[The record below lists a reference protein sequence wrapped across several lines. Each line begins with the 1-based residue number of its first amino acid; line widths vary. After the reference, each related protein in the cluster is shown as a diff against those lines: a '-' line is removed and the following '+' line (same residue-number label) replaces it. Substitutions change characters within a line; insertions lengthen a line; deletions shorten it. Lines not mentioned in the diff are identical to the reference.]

1 MSALI
6 TTSTLLAL
14 LHYTIASR
22 CFSTQFLS
30 EVFQYQPEDKLVGDW
45 LSFPYDELLVNKTA
59 IFNIGYKTNGS
70 MHADVH
76 IQPSTNIIR
85 RRLDIIDKSQEVCSD
100 IVRCRDPNI
109 LFMYCGT
116 DLIVYKLEMF
126 GLMYKKPYKVSLIGQ
141 ICRVFLSNPGFEAS
155 IDFFCKRGHDVF
167 LFSAQYEPSNHTMNI
182 VNRGELTAYS
192 KEGSDLYD
200 QLSLQY
206 YNETSTKSTIL
217 IGYKRPNTSKPID
230 YESSSFL
237 YVYRF
242 DPSDW
247 SQNTRLSIMKLGSLY
262 FSLSPPDPLDD
273 TLKLIHL
280 HVDRQVFVAYICN
293 THNRCHTCTCGIEVM
308 VNKVACD
315 RGRDQTTD
323 GQLPV
328 AFNASRSVVFDVH
341 GIVTYATDAGVAKIY
356 AIVDGVDLVRSNIIG
371 VPRYMEWIDTGHRLP
386 FRVSGVIRAFQVT
399 AEIMV
404 ILGERVKEVN
414 GVNKTF
420 KVLITIKEG
429 VLGVYDTSNLLKQHK
444 IDCHISAIGSL
455 TYNQYLGKTFFYQ
468 TCNSELHLMAL
479 ARKKYIFKIGQTT
492 NDFTDVEFTFECIDS
507 DRKSIEVF
515 KRNILVLRHPNIIQY
530 ASLPDIQRSI
540 RTKHIQFPTYKSM
553 VRGNGISFEMISPS
567 ERAIMYQYH
576 SSIMQESILQVKFT
590 TFTRLMELGD
600 NYIAMFNDTYLQLV
614 QCVPAYLSTNI
625 MCESEF
631 MLGIELKDTRVLDVV
646 LMNNLFTIALDIK
659 KNTTSVTNNDRF
671 LALRVYNITGTLQ
684 HETSF
689 DYIPKSVDFL
699 INSNY
704 VIMNVIAQEHSS
716 ASTGLYYTQF
726 NPLKDKH
733 LPVSLLVHFM
743 FPSSLCPQ
751 RIAVDYR
758 SRFTVLINCRCQNS
772 SRTTVV
778 NFNLNVDNIAGSQ
791 TDVPM
796 FFDAPVSLL
805 CSTAKSLFVFQPGS
819 VKLFIVTFNM
829 NYARFSR
836 IRMPIDEYNVTEVLD
851 IFCETRKKV
860 LQVLGR
866 TKSGTK
872 KLITFRTEGFDDA
885 TRRVHSMVDVSA
897 DGAKLLKINDISNDF
912 LTVIVMNSKMLPVEA
927 YRVEMNGP
935 LLFVNSSNQI
945 ESEAV
950 TLTIKA
956 ELAGLQP
963 MALNAE
969 QQIIFLSTDQY
980 FQAKPKDPQNKFKVI
995 DDLNLDLDAIL
1006 NVYGIYSSVFVNNS
1020 HGFSV
1025 TDRIP
1030 VVNTFKG
1037 LNNIDLWRSCSIND
1051 LVMGYK
1057 VDEEANIKVMLINGT
1072 SGKILSNFS
1081 ADHVI
1086 ALECIQNQA
1095 TGEAQFYSLVLNH
1108 TGFNWVNVFY
1118 SAPVPTQIIRLP
1130 ISDSIQSNI
1139 IAGDTFIE
1147 WRIAGLNMQIDGYNY
1162 AEFRAGSSGSVILAA
1177 FSLKYGYSSIV
1188 RVLSVKQDLLV
1199 SSNEVQRETKDVVT
1213 HYEIV
1218 PVKGDYV
1225 VVSSEQNDITLR
1237 MQTIK
1242 YYNNNNTLLQYG
1254 VIFIEFKDFI
1264 QGLISSK
1271 AFGCKVKNIT
1281 LLQNV
1286 NVTIQCAMFDD
1297 DSTGLLFEIYLNSS
1311 DHTLK
1316 PFQGYPLF
1324 DLVGSMESIPYTVP
1338 VNVETY
1344 GDYIFVYSRTDQY
1357 RKTSRDLMITVIY
1370 RRPSSKYKINPKIE
1384 FIPYKVI
1391 SSKTLNVGSSY
1402 SLLDGNYYIAEDG
1415 TDRFYLGGGTDI
1427 QLLFNLTGLTLKI
1440 HDINAINKDSS
1451 IGFQYPKQ
1459 SNGICNKSDR
1469 TENFTLY
1476 LHEMIDLNDSS
1487 SGTPHKI
1494 SKKRLLLL
1502 ISASALVL
1510 LLSLLVYLVSC
1521 SENRS
1526 KIRFA
1531 DLINDQLQDTI
1542 NHIDSPMGT
1551 GAANYD

>member
-1 MSALI
+1 MIA
-6 TTSTLLAL
+6 TTLLLATCLHATLAQSCFNALANMFPDDPYYLLNGDIVSLELTNVYGAGSKKVWASMTELVGNSFELLDFVDSFNDSRPQPWSMKECSHISIDAVHFQIHMMCANNTLVLVEIDLVEYSLKVVETVNIYKVGSFNCTDLSTNSYTPWL
-14 LHYTIASR
+14 LHILCYNLEFPETPLLATYNLQNRILDLAFVGIYPANMPTNILYHLQEDGSYVIVSSVDKKNDVEEIHLFSVLR
-22 CFSTQFLS
+22 FRFSTMRLENHYTYTTKNNRIIGIPWSSLGTKIKIRAIGSYKGKISLVTCVGNICVVQFCFFDSESTRLICTEMTSKHLVDEPKLGINSRIISVYNQSEDGKAISDDMLLLS
-30 EVFQYQPEDKLVGDW
+30 LVNGTDMYQASITDNSTVAWPDTPFVKLQSPLAVVYKVTTT
-45 LSFPYDELLVNKTA
+45 LKYLLVIT
-59 IFNIGYKTNGS
+59 GRMEYKLKDAEDS
-70 MHADVH
+70 ILEDVL
-76 IQPSTNIIR
+76 ILVDNRLFVKYYFPRIDSDEKQDVQTLGFFPLLKPLRQDMLIEIR
-85 RRLDIIDKSQEVCSD
+85 SNVS
-100 IVRCRDPNI
+100 IVSPI
-109 LFMYCGT
+109 L
-116 DLIVYKLEMF
+116 DLIFYWDTSYK
-126 GLMYKKPYKVSLIGQ
+126 
-141 ICRVFLSNPGFEAS
+141 
-155 IDFFCKRGHDVF
+155 
-167 LFSAQYEPSNHTMNI
+167 
-182 VNRGELTAYS
+182 
-192 KEGSDLYD
+192 YD
-200 QLSLQY
+200 PRK
-206 YNETSTKSTIL
+206 TDT
-217 IGYKRPNTSKPID
+217 
-230 YESSSFL
+230 
-237 YVYRF
+237 
-242 DPSDW
+242 
-247 SQNTRLSIMKLGSLY
+247 TRLSL
-262 FSLSPPDPLDD
+262 FCQLD
-273 TLKLIHL
+273 
-280 HVDRQVFVAYICN
+280 N
-293 THNRCHTCTCGIEVM
+293 GEIE
-308 VNKVACD
+308 K
-315 RGRDQTTD
+315 
-323 GQLPV
+323 
-328 AFNASRSVVFDVH
+328 FDVNL
-341 GIVTYATDAGVAKIY
+341 VVMPFTNSYANLTLPR
-356 AIVDGVDLVRSNIIG
+356 LVKYVESPNIALSTRSDNVFG
-371 VPRYMEWIDTGHRLP
+371 NAM
-386 FRVSGVIRAFQVT
+386 
-399 AEIMV
+399 
-404 ILGERVKEVN
+404 
-414 GVNKTF
+414 TF
-420 KVLITIKEG
+420 KLYPPSDKFDLIQKLTNHVGMRWRKTLANITHM
-429 VLGVYDTSNLLKQHK
+429 LG
-444 IDCHISAIGSL
+444 I
-455 TYNQYLGKTFFYQ
+455 
-468 TCNSELHLMAL
+468 
-479 ARKKYIFKIGQTT
+479 
-492 NDFTDVEFTFECIDS
+492 
-507 DRKSIEVF
+507 
-515 KRNILVLRHPNIIQY
+515 
-530 ASLPDIQRSI
+530 
-540 RTKHIQFPTYKSM
+540 
-553 VRGNGISFEMISPS
+553 
-567 ERAIMYQYH
+567 
-576 SSIMQESILQVKFT
+576 
-590 TFTRLMELGD
+590 GD
-600 NYIAMFNDTYLQLV
+600 NYVVLWNDTYLQLV

-758 SRFTVLINCRCQNS
+758 SRFTVLINCRCENS

-796 FFDAPVSLL
+796 FFDAPVRLL

-860 LQVLGR
+860 LQVLGM
-866 TKSGTK
+866 TNSGTK

-885 TRRVHSMVDVSA
+885 TRRVHSVVDVSA

-912 LTVIVMNSKMLPVEA
+912 LTVIVMNSQMLPVEA

-995 DDLNLDLDAIL
+995 DGLNLDLDAIL

-1037 LNNIDLWRSCSIND
+1037 LNNIDLWHSCSIND

-1057 VDEEANIKVMLINGT
+1057 LDEEASMIVMLINGT

-1081 ADHVI
+1081 ADQVI

-1108 TGFNWVNVFY
+1108 TGFNWINVFY

-1177 FSLKYGYSSIV
+1177 FSLKYGYSSII

-1218 PVKGDYV
+1218 AVKDDYV

-1281 LLQNV
+1281 LLH

-1370 RRPSSKYKINPKIE
+1370 RRPSSKYKINPTIE

-1526 KIRFA
+1526 KTRFA
-1531 DLINDQLQDTI
+1531 DLVNDQLQDTI

>member
-614 QCVPAYLSTNI
+614 QCLEDNQKSRDPKSHKLTCRTSGSTNS
-625 MCESEF
+625 MSDMF
-631 MLGIELKDTRVLDVV
+631 VLDMIKTTTD
-646 LMNNLFTIALDIK
+646 LIIALRHIDP
-659 KNTTSVTNNDRF
+659 VTNNCSLVVQVRGSGF
-671 LALRVYNITGTLQ
+671 MVIKLQ
-684 HETSF
+684 KTYDIVPIGVVF
-689 DYIPKSVDFL
+689 Q
-699 INSNY
+699 
-704 VIMNVIAQEHSS
+704 MNRAFILMHLVARRKDTNK
-716 ASTGLYYTQF
+716 TGLYYLQF
-726 NPLKDKH
+726 KTADK
-733 LPVSLLVHFM
+733 SLTSQLLLNFE
-743 FPSSLCPQ
+743 FSQDLTPRSISK
-751 RIAVDYR
+751 AYR
-758 SRFTVLINCRCQNS
+758 KRFLIHIVASHADMQGS
-772 SRTTVV
+772 
-778 NFNLNVDNIAGSQ
+778 NVISYFFDPENIAGSY
-791 TDVPM
+791 TMHSFATNNEAFSV
-796 FFDAPVSLL
+796 L
-805 CSTAKSLFVFQPGS
+805 CSSGDMVFMHNWSDNIFTAFQYSNHNNKHKMPLAEYGIVRVKHAVCEVQRRLALFLGEKQDGS
-819 VKLFIVTFNM
+819 TFLL
-829 NYARFSR
+829 A
-836 IRMPIDEYNVTEVLD
+836 
-851 IFCETRKKV
+851 
-860 LQVLGR
+860 
-866 TKSGTK
+866 
-872 KLITFRTEGFDDA
+872 FRTEDVQTASRRLHSMIEVSRDA
-885 TRRVHSMVDVSA
+885 THILKVTSVKNDYMTPFLINKDREVVQTVKLYTYGPMLDISLKNSLTPRRTTLEYRVTMPSLSISQKTDDLIVNHTVELTSDMPEFSIQVLNNTMKTKIIDGITVDLEQNTKIRGSYFTAQVINDSAGFTIRDRLELTNAYQNVSFPKFGGSCA
-897 DGAKLLKINDISNDF
+897 INGYLMAFYLDPFQISRIEFYDTNSGKLLHTIRYVHLIKYECLIRTTPRRSDRIYFIALTLDSKGFYTIHAYYSDGFPSHLPISPEAPYISYINLKLTCNSISDPVFVIGPSSTIIMSSQSLSSGYALNVRALRIDHSEILSSRIIEKKTLDMIEIADTVVAGGSLVLVMYRENRFSDLFILGFEVSSRIYENESLKIVLNTSMA
-912 LTVIVMNSKMLPVEA
+912 TYCQGGIVENSKMACRPGTTARNMLNLACYVMEENTFGYVRELEIDTTKIPYRIKTYKANMKIVSVPGLLPLEA
-927 YRVEMNGP
+927 DIVGDFFIVRCEISLDEDIDKQNIVIYKLTTP
-935 LLFVNSSNQI
+935 
-945 ESEAV
+945 
-950 TLTIKA
+950 TLDMYPYK
-956 ELAGLQP
+956 
-963 MALNAE
+963 
-969 QQIIFLSTDQY
+969 IIGSRSLS
-980 FQAKPKDPQNKFKVI
+980 PQLKRLGIDMKFNFSVI
-995 DDLNLDLDAIL
+995 D
-1006 NVYGIYSSVFVNNS
+1006 
-1020 HGFSV
+1020 
-1025 TDRIP
+1025 
-1030 VVNTFKG
+1030 
-1037 LNNIDLWRSCSIND
+1037 
-1051 LVMGYK
+1051 
-1057 VDEEANIKVMLINGT
+1057 
-1072 SGKILSNFS
+1072 
-1081 ADHVI
+1081 
-1086 ALECIQNQA
+1086 
-1095 TGEAQFYSLVLNH
+1095 
-1108 TGFNWVNVFY
+1108 
-1118 SAPVPTQIIRLP
+1118 
-1130 ISDSIQSNI
+1130 
-1139 IAGDTFIE
+1139 
-1147 WRIAGLNMQIDGYNY
+1147 YNY
-1162 AEFRAGSSGSVILAA
+1162 YQGHADTLASLHVNLRDSGI
-1177 FSLKYGYSSIV
+1177 
-1188 RVLSVKQDLLV
+1188 
-1199 SSNEVQRETKDVVT
+1199 
-1213 HYEIV
+1213 
-1218 PVKGDYV
+1218 
-1225 VVSSEQNDITLR
+1225 
-1237 MQTIK
+1237 
-1242 YYNNNNTLLQYG
+1242 
-1254 VIFIEFKDFI
+1254 
-1264 QGLISSK
+1264 
-1271 AFGCKVKNIT
+1271 
-1281 LLQNV
+1281 
-1286 NVTIQCAMFDD
+1286 
-1297 DSTGLLFEIYLNSS
+1297 
-1311 DHTLK
+1311 
-1316 PFQGYPLF
+1316 
-1324 DLVGSMESIPYTVP
+1324 
-1338 VNVETY
+1338 
-1344 GDYIFVYSRTDQY
+1344 
-1357 RKTSRDLMITVIY
+1357 
-1370 RRPSSKYKINPKIE
+1370 
-1384 FIPYKVI
+1384 
-1391 SSKTLNVGSSY
+1391 
-1402 SLLDGNYYIAEDG
+1402 
-1415 TDRFYLGGGTDI
+1415 
-1427 QLLFNLTGLTLKI
+1427 LLFNITGLGVQITDTSVINENSEIYFDSLKSLDGKGSQTYI
-1440 HDINAINKDSS
+1440 F
-1451 IGFQYPKQ
+1451 G
-1459 SNGICNKSDR
+1459 
-1469 TENFTLY
+1469 
-1476 LHEMIDLNDSS
+1476 LHEMIDLNNTTIAY
-1487 SGTPHKI
+1487 G
-1494 SKKRLLLL
+1494 L
-1502 ISASALVL
+1502 IRHDKELVL
-1510 LLSLLVYLVSC
+1510 LILISTMAVCFIMLACLALFHSGRRQSRFELGELLLDESMHQ
-1521 SENRS
+1521 SFM
-1526 KIRFA
+1526 I
-1531 DLINDQLQDTI
+1531 DQL
-1542 NHIDSPMGT
+1542 NNSSK
-1551 GAANYD
+1551 